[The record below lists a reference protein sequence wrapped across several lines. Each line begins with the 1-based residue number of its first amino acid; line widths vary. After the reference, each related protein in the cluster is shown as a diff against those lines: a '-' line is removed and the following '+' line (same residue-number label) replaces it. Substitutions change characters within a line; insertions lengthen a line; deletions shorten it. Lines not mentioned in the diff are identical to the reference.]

1 MEAVR
6 DDDHDAFRRLLSDPS
21 VDPNHAQ
28 EEWPVSA
35 LLYTFATRKYGFTE
49 ELLRAGVQVDM
60 RSENSKF
67 EGISPLKLALKTI
80 KDDDDLRFRL
90 VTMLVD
96 GGADEQNTYNT

>member
-1 MEAVR
+1 M
-6 DDDHDAFRRLLSDPS
+6 
-21 VDPNHAQ
+21 
-28 EEWPVSA
+28 
-35 LLYTFATRKYGFTE
+35 
-49 ELLRAGVQVDM
+49 RAGVQVDM